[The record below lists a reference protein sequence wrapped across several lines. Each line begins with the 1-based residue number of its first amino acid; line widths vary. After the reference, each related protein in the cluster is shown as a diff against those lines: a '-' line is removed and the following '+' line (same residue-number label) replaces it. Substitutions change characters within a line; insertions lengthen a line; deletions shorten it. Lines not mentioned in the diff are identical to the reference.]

1 MTKKILKIGIFGGTF
16 DPIHFGHI
24 NLAMEMLE
32 THQLDEIWFCP
43 ALVNPHKMQNQ
54 SVSVEHRIRMLQL
67 ALEDVPKCK
76 VECIEAV
83 REGPSYTIDTIR
95 ALIARET
102 KNALSY
108 QFHLILGDE
117 AYSGFSQW
125 KESDEIIKLV
135 PILIGRRILNTKEL
149 QMGPT
154 TRLMEISSTDIR
166 RRIVQGLYCGHLVPA
181 KVLDYIYAN
190 KLYSTDQKTEK

>member
-1 MTKKILKIGIFGGTF
+1 MQSDTMTKKKLKIGIFGGTF

-32 THQLDEIWFCP
+32 SHQLDEIWFCP
-43 ALVNPHKMQNQ
+43 ALINPHKIHKQT
-54 SVSVEHRIRMLQL
+54 VSVEHRIKMLQL
-67 ALEDVPKCK
+67 ALQDVPKCK
-76 VECIEAV
+76 VECIEAG

-95 ALIARET
+95 ALIAREA
-102 KNALSY
+102 KNALTY
-108 QFHLILGDE
+108 QYHLILGDE

-135 PILIGRRILNTKEL
+135 PILIGRRLLNQDL
-149 QMGPT
+149 HIGPT

-166 RRIVQGLYCGHLVPA
+166 RRIAEGLYCGHLVPA

-190 KLYSTDQKTEK
+190 KLYSKD